1 MTMKSIDINHQGQL
15 GVAWVT
21 WIVEGL
27 WGAGVEIISA
37 HNDDGIDALI
47 MLKRRRNSSYAGP
60 TGDII
65 FAQIKT
71 GYVKKCPTGD
81 YSINLKADYLQSHL
95 PRWLSYPGP
104 VVIINVIP
112 PRLNNGQ
119 PLAFWANLRTDCYN
133 KRTGSVNFLF
143 RNKFDLLSKSDYSNL
158 CWRWAE
164 LRKLPVIK
172 GNKEVPLDVPE
183 INIKDVSK
191 SSKGILDSAR
201 EYYLQW
207 KVFSKKNPDLFIASI
222 TWRGWNHITRFSR
235 PNDTKFQ
242 SLLLLPVAMRML
254 LKKEG
259 LTITTLSAKEN
270 MRLKCGQ
277 ERVRWYESI
286 TVRVTFYERHETVIR
301 LIMECTE
308 IKHKGK
314 VKSFEKC
321 FYSLHELARRKS
333 FG

>member
-1 MTMKSIDINHQGQL
+1 MKSIDINHQGQL

-47 MLKRRRNSSYAGP
+47 MLKKRRKSSYAGP

-71 GYVKKCPTGD
+71 GYVRRCPTGD
-81 YSINLKADYLQSHL
+81 YSINLTPDYLQSHL

-112 PRLNNGQ
+112 PRLTGGQ

-133 KRTGSVNFLF
+133 KNSGSIKFSIK
-143 RNKFDLLSKSDYSNL
+143 NKFDLASKSDYTNL

-164 LRKLPVIK
+164 LRKLPLIRA
-172 GNKEVPLDVPE
+172 NKYVPLDDVE
-183 INIKDVSK
+183 INIKGLTS
-191 SSKGILDSAR
+191 SSKGILFSAKQH
-201 EYYLQW
+201 YLQW
-207 KVFSKKNPDLFIASI
+207 KVFSKNNPDLFIAKI

-254 LKKEG
+254 LKSEG
-259 LTITTLSAKEN
+259 LAVTRLSAKEN
-270 MRLKCGQ
+270 VVLKCGQ
-277 ERVRWYESI
+277 ERSRWYESI
-286 TVRVTFYERHETVIR
+286 VVRVTFYERHETVVRVI
-301 LIMECTE
+301 LECTE
-308 IKHKGK
+308 IKFEGET
-314 VKSFEKC
+314 KSKETC

-333 FG
+333 FS